1 MDSEA
6 TPNSIQPQPTP
17 LAEETARRKTAE
29 ALLEESEARYRNL
42 FDNASDGILLFDDA
56 GVIFKANPK
65 ILGML
70 GCGLEDLCGRKMTDL
85 IHPEDLQKVPS
96 QLPRLLAGES
106 VSIER
111 RLRCRDGGYRNF
123 EQSARRIGPNVIMS
137 LYRDITLR
145 KKAEQATLEAL
156 KSAEE
161 SEIQLE
167 EAISRVNTM
176 AMEAEVSSM
185 EMDQIFN
192 ATSDGICVIKR
203 DFRVSKFNRILQ
215 DLMTGLGIEM
225 ERGASCRHI
234 LAHELCGTDRCLMDR
249 ILKEDRERI
258 EEEIEVKA
266 PDGGKRTFIVTAQ
279 PLLDLT
285 ADTIGVVESYKD
297 ITDRKEIERELRR
310 IAVTDPLTGAYNR
323 RQFMLRATEEMERSA
338 RYNTP
343 LTLLMVDIDHFK
355 AVNDTYGHDA
365 GDEVLKGMVAAA
377 IGQLR
382 GSDIFCRL
390 GGEEFAAILT
400 HTAPDQGRLA
410 AERLR
415 KAMKSLEVATANG
428 VVRFTVSIGVAA
440 MVAED
445 LSLEQIMKKADE
457 ALYAAKQQGRDRVVS
472 AE

>member
-1 MDSEA
+1 MDSKA
-6 TPNSIQPQPTP
+6 PSKKKQPQPTT
-17 LAEETARRKTAE
+17 LAEETVRRKTAE
-29 ALLEESEARYRNL
+29 ARLEESEARYRNL

-85 IHPEDLQKVPS
+85 VHPEDRQKVPS
-96 QLPRLLAGES
+96 QLPRLLAGEA

-111 RLRCRDGGYRNF
+111 RLRCRDGAYRSF
-123 EQSARRIGPNVIMS
+123 EQSARRISPQVIMS

-145 KKAEQATLEAL
+145 KKTEQETLEAL

-167 EAISRVNTM
+167 EAISRVNPM

-192 ATSDGICVIKR
+192 ATSDGICVTKR
-203 DFRVSKFNRILQ
+203 DFQVSKYNRILQ
-215 DLMTGLGIEM
+215 DLMARLGIEM
-225 ERGASCRHI
+225 ERGVSCKDL

-249 ILKEDRERI
+249 ILKEDCERI
-258 EEEIEVKA
+258 EEEIEVTT
-266 PDGGKRTFIVTAQ
+266 PEGGKRTFIVAAQ

-285 ADTIGVVESYKD
+285 ADTTGIVASFKD
-297 ITDRKEIERELRR
+297 ITDRKEIEQELRR
-310 IAVTDPLTGAYNR
+310 MAVTDPLTGAYNR

-338 RYNTP
+338 RYNTA

-365 GDEVLKGMVAAA
+365 GDEVLKAMVAAA
-377 IGQLR
+377 IRQLR

-400 HTAPDQGRLA
+400 HTAPDMGRLA

-415 KAMKSLEVATANG
+415 KALKKLEVATAKG

-440 MVAED
+440 MLTED

-457 ALYAAKQQGRDRVVS
+457 ALYEAKQQGRDRVVL